1 MMSSKIIRDV
11 YRKLLQRNG
20 KLKVEINKLEV
31 LEKQIENQQ
40 RKVFILI
47 NDK

>member
-1 MMSSKIIRDV
+1 MMLSKVIRDV

-20 KLKVEINKLEV
+20 KLKVEVNKLEL
-31 LEKQIENQQ
+31 LEKQIDNQQ
-40 RKVFILI
+40 RKVFSLI